1 MSKPTSKPQADD
13 QLDDEAVQNL
23 ARFFDA
29 LIEAEQQQ
37 KYDAKRT
44 GERPNGLTGK
54 DDNLVPISII
64 TGTKNNK
71 GTKRGNK

>member
-1 MSKPTSKPQADD
+1 MSDQSKDQ

-23 ARFFDA
+23 ALYFDA
-29 LIEAEQQQ
+29 LIEADQQQ

-54 DDNLVPISII
+54 DDNQVPISII
-64 TGTKNNK
+64 TGTKHNE
-71 GTKRGNK
+71 GTK